1 MGEAADETL
10 LGRMDGD
17 TKDSIEILGCYKNAK
32 ISLTISSM

>member
-17 TKDSIEILGCYKNAK
+17 TKDSIEIFEIIRGDQLRT
-32 ISLTISSM
+32 LE